1 MSPCLP
7 GPPPR
12 GNSTACWSKFPS
24 CLVDTDA
31 KDDQFATG
39 SLPACELGA
48 AIRMRRPAPE
58 ERARS
63 TSFDSQYRVA
73 FAVALV
79 RVGIRFPLI
88 AVDDKL
94 IEMSPCRQLDLQS
107 PHTVRVRPVHC
118 KLRIEHEAIAIAAPL
133 VEVAG
138 EINDVR
144 VRRVELQQLAAL
156 RPRRFPSGIACAAVD
171 DRS

>member
-12 GNSTACWSKFPS
+12 GNSTACWSKFPP

-39 SLPACELGA
+39 SLQACELGA
-48 AIRMRRPAPE
+48 AIRMRKPAPE

-79 RVGIRFPLI
+79 RVGIRLPLV
-88 AVDDKL
+88 AVDDEL
-94 IEMSPCRQLDLQS
+94 VNMSSLCQQHLCS
-107 PHTVRVRPVHC
+107 PHAVRVRSLHSE
-118 KLRIEHEAIAIAAPL
+118 LRIKHESIAIAAPL

-144 VRRVELQQLAAL
+144 VRRVELQQHAVLGPL
-156 RPRRFPSGIACAAVD
+156 RLPH
-171 DRS
+171 